1 MAIFR
6 VALLLFI
13 KPTLAGLIKRSKLLE
28 LLPLNLTQNNVV
40 AIALYSDFVLLHRS
54 RLTFIQCK
62 SKARDQHR
70 VSRLQFILRCVVIGI
85 QKYFKIISIR
95 FKIISVIKCAI
106 KIQRKTKRFPF
117 QVRSKYEKSVSYE
130 M

>member
-13 KPTLAGLIKRSKLLE
+13 KQTLAGLIKRSKLLE
-28 LLPLNLTQNNVV
+28 LLPLNLTQNDVV
-40 AIALYSDFVLLHRS
+40 AIALYLDFVLLHRS

-62 SKARDQHR
+62 SKTRDQHR

-95 FKIISVIKCAI
+95 FKTISVIKGAI
-106 KIQRKTKRFPF
+106 KI
-117 QVRSKYEKSVSYE
+117 
-130 M
+130 